1 MSREFP
7 FAKQDAELVAAAK
20 GIKILSRLAWPRSVG
35 ERFLEAWRRGEPEL
49 PRPPTPDAE
58 PLDVEVFER
67 LAEPAADHPLARF
80 IARTAKSYLQAA
92 RLLEV
97 RGTPD
102 FQARSIEIYGGPRDQ
117 VLPGGMTSLAAAE
130 HFVHDTDA
138 LAESCHLTP
147 ESYCIAPEETARQ
160 MQAAIDRA
168 FVEDPLPV
176 LVDPDLTAK
185 AAAGAEKIRLRAGAC
200 FSDAD
205 VRQLVEHEALVHA
218 ATSRNGRAQPYLTC
232 LSLGAPRTTATQ
244 EGLAT
249 FAELITNAID
259 LTRLRRIALRIVAID
274 HAMSGADFL
283 EVFRFYL
290 EAGYAEAEAYASTV
304 RVFRGGDV
312 RGGVAFTKD
321 VVYLRGL
328 LRTHAW
334 FLASLAARKVAH
346 PHYIF
351 AGRLTWNDVEELE
364 PCFEE
369 GWIQGPRIEPTWLR
383 NRHSLA
389 AYLSIANLTHM
400 LPVSEASLPDFKTL
414 RLKRLR
420 EDPTERG

>member
-1 MSREFP
+1 MMREFP
-7 FAKQDAELVAAAK
+7 FAKQDAELVVAAK
-20 GIKILSRLAWPRSVG
+20 GIKILSRLAWPREVG
-35 ERFLEAWRRGEPEL
+35 ERFLAAWRRGEPEL
-49 PRPPTPDAE
+49 PSPPALAHK
-58 PLDVEVFER
+58 PLQTEVFER
-67 LAEPAADHPLARF
+67 LSEPAGHHPMAHF
-80 IARTAKSYLQAA
+80 IARTAESYLKAA
-92 RLLEV
+92 RLLEAS
-97 RGTPD
+97 GTPE
-102 FQARSIEIYGGPRDQ
+102 FRTRSLEIYGGPRDQ

-130 HFVHDTDA
+130 HFIGDTDA
-138 LAESCHLTP
+138 LAESCFLAP
-147 ESYCIAPEETARQ
+147 ESYCVTPAETARR
-160 MQAAIDRA
+160 MQLEIDSVFRGQ
-168 FVEDPLPV
+168 PLPV
-176 LVDPDLTAK
+176 VVDADLTAK
-185 AAAGAEKIRLRAGAC
+185 AAAGAEKIRLRATAC
-200 FSDAD
+200 FSEAD

-259 LTRLRRIALRIVAID
+259 LSRLRRIALRIVALD
-274 HAMSGADFL
+274 HALCGADFL

-290 EAGYAEAEAYASTV
+290 EAGYAEGEAYASTT

-328 LRTHAW
+328 LQTHAW
-334 FLASLAARKVAH
+334 LLAGLAARKVAH
-346 PHYIF
+346 PHYLF
-351 AGRLTWNDVEELE
+351 AGRLTWNDVEELA

-369 GWIQGPRIEPTWLR
+369 GWIAMPEIEPTWLK

-389 AYLSIANLTHM
+389 AYLSIANLTQM
-400 LPVSEASLPDFKTL
+400 LPLAKTSIEDFKTV

-420 EDPTERG
+420 VAPE

>member
-1 MSREFP
+1 MTREFP
-7 FAKQDAELVAAAK
+7 FVKQDAELVAAAK
-20 GIKILSRLAWPRSVG
+20 GIKILSRLAWPRAVG
-35 ERFLEAWRRGEPEL
+35 ERFLAAWRRGEPEL
-49 PRPPTPDAE
+49 PSPPPIE
-58 PLDVEVFER
+58 PEALETEVFAR
-67 LAEPAADHPLARF
+67 LSEPAGDHPIARF
-80 IARTAKSYLQAA
+80 IGRTAKSYLQAA
-92 RLLEV
+92 QLLDAS
-97 RGTPD
+97 GTPE
-102 FQARSIEIYGGPRDQ
+102 FQTRSLEIYGGPRDQ
-117 VLPGGMTSLAAAE
+117 VLPNGMTSLAAAE
-130 HFVHDTDA
+130 HFIRDTDA
-138 LAESCHLTP
+138 LAESCHLAP
-147 ESYCIAPEETARQ
+147 ESYCISPEETARR
-160 MQAAIDRA
+160 MQIEIDRV
-168 FVEDPLPV
+168 FVETPLPV
-176 LVDPDLTAK
+176 VIDAELTSK
-185 AAAGAEKIRLRAGAC
+185 AAAGAEKIRLRAGAS
-200 FSDAD
+200 FSEAD

-259 LTRLRRIALRIVAID
+259 LTRLRRIALRIVALD
-274 HAMSGADFL
+274 HAVNGADFL
-283 EVFRFYL
+283 EVFSFYL
-290 EAGYAEAEAYASTV
+290 EAGYAENEAYASTV

-334 FLASLAARKVAH
+334 FLAGLAARKVTH
-346 PHYIF
+346 PQYLF
-351 AGRLTWNDVEELE
+351 AGRLTWHDVEELA

-369 GWIQGPRIEPTWLR
+369 GWIALPQIEPTWLK

-400 LPVSEASLPDFKTL
+400 LPVAKTSLEDFKTI

-420 EDPTERG
+420 DLD